1 MNPKLNY
8 KKEKI
13 VENNDHIITFDGK
26 SFIWYSELPD
36 TGKIVINQ
44 LNTIERD
51 ILQTKLLIDRHEAA
65 KKTFIDQFK
74 TIIEN
79 KEETN
84 LD

>member
-1 MNPKLNY
+1 MKR
-8 KKEKI
+8 KKMENKA
-13 VENNDHIITFDGK
+13 ENNDHIITFDGIEYK
-26 SFIWYSELPD
+26 YSELPD